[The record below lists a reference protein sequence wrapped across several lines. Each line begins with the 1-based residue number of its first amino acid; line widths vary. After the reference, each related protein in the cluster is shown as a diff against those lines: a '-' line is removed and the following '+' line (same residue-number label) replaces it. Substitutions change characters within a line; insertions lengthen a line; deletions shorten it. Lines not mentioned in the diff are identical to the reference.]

1 MTADDQHKRTERA
14 RGGRWAIVRSGEDA
28 YQVTNLDNGGTSY
41 SVTQGEDGWACTCKD
56 NQRRGG
62 RCKHVEAVRL
72 FLQGEPLDVTIID
85 PDPTHQEARMSQ
97 PEVPQWDEIKK
108 QLAAPFHSYYVGWKA
123 QATNRDKT
131 RALAVAY
138 IDARTVMDRLDQ
150 VVGPGNWSD
159 TYRLVSAGDG
169 ELAIECTLTLFG
181 VPKAD
186 IGTADETDDGSQ
198 ASLSKSAY
206 SDALKRAAV
215 KWGIARYIYRIPKQW
230 VGYDAAR
237 KQLAETPELP
247 SWAQP
252 GGTRSTGER
261 SPANG
266 RSSHNGN
273 GSGGN
278 ARSTS
283 EKGRAPGNTEGKLE
297 QARATILPF
306 GTRDHPEWRG
316 KTLGEVSS
324 LNGDLIAW
332 LADEFAPTSDGGR
345 TVQSAAQVITEYAK
359 AA

>member
-1 MTADDQHKRTERA
+1 MTADDQRKRTERA
-14 RGGRWAIVRSGEDA
+14 RSGRWAIARSGEGA
-28 YQVTNLDNGGTSY
+28 YQVTNLGNGGSSY
-41 SVTQGEDGWACTCKD
+41 SVTQGEDGWACTCED

-72 FLQGEPLDVTIID
+72 YLRGEPLDVTIID
-85 PDPTHQEARMSQ
+85 PHSAHHQEARMSQ
-97 PEVPQWDEIKK
+97 QEVPRWDEIKK

-159 TYRLVSAGDG
+159 AYRLVSAGDG
-169 ELAIECTLTLFG
+169 EFAVECTLTLFG
-181 VPKAD
+181 VSKSD
-186 IGTADETDDGSQ
+186 VGTADEADDGSQ

-206 SDALKRAAV
+206 SDALKRTAV
-215 KWGIARYIYRIPKQW
+215 KWGIGRYLYRLPKMW

-237 KQLAETPELP
+237 KQLAETPDLP
-247 SWAQP
+247 SWALP
-252 GGTRSTGER
+252 GGTRSTGEQA
-261 SPANG
+261 PT
-266 RSSHNGN
+266 N
-273 GSGGN
+273 GSGK
-278 ARSTS
+278 STS
-283 EKGRAPGNTEGKLE
+283 GNGHKPEGAESKLE

-332 LADEFAPTSDGGR
+332 LANEFAPTSDGGR
-345 TVQSAAQVITEYAK
+345 TVQSAAQVINEYAK

>member
-1 MTADDQHKRTERA
+1 
-14 RGGRWAIVRSGEDA
+14 
-28 YQVTNLDNGGTSY
+28 
-41 SVTQGEDGWACTCKD
+41 
-56 NQRRGG
+56 
-62 RCKHVEAVRL
+62 
-72 FLQGEPLDVTIID
+72 
-85 PDPTHQEARMSQ
+85 MSQ
-97 PEVPQWDEIKK
+97 QEVPQWDEIKK

-169 ELAIECTLTLFG
+169 EFAVECTLALFG
-181 VPKAD
+181 VSKSD
-186 IGTADETDDGSQ
+186 IGTADEDDDSSTDRRSA
-198 ASLSKSAY
+198 ASVSKSAY

-237 KQLAETPELP
+237 KQLAETPDLP
-247 SWAQP
+247 SWALP
-252 GGTRSTGER
+252 GGPRSTEEQA
-261 SPANG
+261 PANG
-266 RSSHNGN
+266 RGKSTPGN
-273 GSGGN
+273 G
-278 ARSTS
+278 RT
-283 EKGRAPGNTEGKLE
+283 PGDAESKLA

-316 KTLGEVSS
+316 KTLGEVSG
-324 LNGDLIAW
+324 LNGELIAW
-332 LADEFAPTSDGGR
+332 LANEFAPTSDGGR
-345 TVQSAAQVITEYAK
+345 TVQGAARVINEYAK

>member
-1 MTADDQHKRTERA
+1 
-14 RGGRWAIVRSGEDA
+14 
-28 YQVTNLDNGGTSY
+28 
-41 SVTQGEDGWACTCKD
+41 
-56 NQRRGG
+56 
-62 RCKHVEAVRL
+62 
-72 FLQGEPLDVTIID
+72 
-85 PDPTHQEARMSQ
+85 MSRQ
-97 PEVPQWDEIKK
+97 EVPQWDEIKK

-150 VVGPGNWSD
+150 VVGQGNWSD
-159 TYRLVSAGDG
+159 AYRLVSAGDG
-169 ELAIECTLTLFG
+169 EFAVECTLTLFG

-247 SWAQP
+247 SWTQP
-252 GGTRSTGER
+252 GATRSTGEHT
-261 SPANG
+261 PA
-266 RSSHNGN
+266 
-273 GSGGN
+273 SGGSSN
-278 ARSTS
+278 SKPTS
-283 EKGRAPGNTEGKLE
+283 GNGRAPGGTENKLE

-316 KTLGEVSS
+316 KTLGEVSG

-332 LADEFAPTSDGGR
+332 LANEFAPTSDGGR
-345 TVQSAAQVITEYAK
+345 TVQSAARVITQYAK